1 MSTVVTTWFAKPGKM
16 LEQSARKLI
25 SPVKGEDI
33 FDTLRTYV
41 AMQKFDHAVN
51 AVEVVDTEVIG
62 VNQVV
67 HREIHIRKEFRGQEY
82 WNVSVDPVV
91 VSQANVMW
99 VAPIYPW
106 LAAWQAQMETGRIP
120 ANLGWLAL

>member
-1 MSTVVTTWFAKPGKM
+1 LINGSK
-16 LEQSARKLI
+16 ARKLI
-25 SPVKGEDI
+25 APTAYNRDI
-33 FDTLRTYV
+33 VSLANAFV
-41 AMQKFDHAVN
+41 AEQMLDPMVN
-51 AVEVVDTEVIG
+51 AIEIVDTEVIG
-62 VNQVV
+62 INKVV
-67 HREIHIRKEFRGQEY
+67 QREIHIRKEFRGQEY

-106 LAAWQAQMETGRIP
+106 LAAWQAQVEMGRIP